1 MRRATAAMV
10 SFARLADGP
19 GAVRG
24 PRTWAG
30 LPRVS
35 KEMQPS
41 CGQMGPFRPWSARR
55 CWALGRPNA
64 APLNN
69 HHMCRCRA
77 REAFTLSQ
85 PPVAIPPIRPVAP
98 FLWIPSDP
106 ATQRSI
112 VTASTMVNVNWA
124 LCAALLGQAAATVA
138 PGFPVP
144 GVPDLNVTWD
154 DTNVDQPGEL
164 LPRPGEYRV
173 TLLAAASFPLC

>member
-106 ATQRSI
+106 AIHRHSI
-112 VTASTMVNVNWA
+112 HHGERE
-124 LCAALLGQAAATVA
+124 LGPLRCPPRPSSRHRRAR
-138 PGFPVP
+138 
-144 GVPDLNVTWD
+144 
-154 DTNVDQPGEL
+154 
-164 LPRPGEYRV
+164 LPRPRRARPERDMGRHQRRPARR
-173 TLLAAASFPLC
+173 AAPATR